1 MDALTEESLNKLIK
15 PDLLALVVSL
25 QSKINSVNS
34 YSVNEFYKMREGFD
48 QIKSDLSVTKR
59 VNTLTSERLQTIE
72 KQYWTNAQYSRRVPR
87 NLLHSFISWWKI
99 SQGCCLQ
106 SYNKVWRWRAW
117 KTVTE
122 LAKGLRSSLNF
133 VKTNFEVLK
142 VRKNLTKLPMEDFQL
157 TSQNKLYF

>member
-1 MDALTEESLNKLIK
+1 MDALTEESSNKLIK

-34 YSVNEFYKMREGFD
+34 YSVNELHKKREGFD

-59 VNTLTSERLQTIE
+59 VNTLTSEWLQTIE

-106 SYNKVWRWRAW
+106 SYNEAWRWSVYLTRAW

-122 LAKGLRSSLNF
+122 LAKGLRSSL
-133 VKTNFEVLK
+133 TL
-142 VRKNLTKLPMEDFQL
+142 
-157 TSQNKLYF
+157 

>member
-1 MDALTEESLNKLIK
+1 MDALTEESSNKLIK

-34 YSVNEFYKMREGFD
+34 YSVNELHKKREGFD

-87 NLLHSFISWWKI
+87 NLLHSFISW
-99 SQGCCLQ
+99 
-106 SYNKVWRWRAW
+106 
-117 KTVTE
+117 
-122 LAKGLRSSLNF
+122 
-133 VKTNFEVLK
+133 
-142 VRKNLTKLPMEDFQL
+142 
-157 TSQNKLYF
+157 

>member
-1 MDALTEESLNKLIK
+1 MDALTEESSNKLIK

-34 YSVNEFYKMREGFD
+34 YSVNELHKMREGFD

-87 NLLHSFISWWKI
+87 NLLHSFISW
-99 SQGCCLQ
+99 
-106 SYNKVWRWRAW
+106 
-117 KTVTE
+117 
-122 LAKGLRSSLNF
+122 
-133 VKTNFEVLK
+133 
-142 VRKNLTKLPMEDFQL
+142 
-157 TSQNKLYF
+157 